1 MLYIPTTHPFYAKIQ
16 ATQKRAKPMKKL
28 PIGIQSLSNIR
39 EDNYIYIDKTKEA
52 LELIENSKYYFLS
65 RPRRFGKSL
74 FLDTLSSIFEGKQ
87 ELFKGLYIYDKYD
100 WSKSYPVI
108 KIDFGNQKAETP
120 EKLKSF
126 ILHRLKDV
134 AKSYAIELE
143 REEYYEAFKELI
155 TALKEKTNSQVVV
168 LVDEYDKPILDNI
181 ENLPLAKE
189 FREILKGFYTIIKGA
204 DEDLKFA
211 FLTGVSKFAKTSIF
225 SGLNNLKDISL
236 DKRYSTICGY
246 TQKDVEES
254 FEEYLEDV
262 DIEEVKRWYNGYSW
276 LGISVYNPFDI
287 LLFLD
292 SPDKEFRAYWFE
304 TGTPT
309 FLIKLIEEKGYYLP
323 NLESCIVGDSLVN
336 SFEIED
342 IKIESILFQSGYL
355 TIKNSQR
362 TGAKTTYTLKIPNIE
377 VQSSFAESLI
387 PLLTKEDAQT
397 RRQIVIYNALFTAD
411 LETFKTTIISLFASI
426 PYNNYTKNK
435 IENYEGY
442 YASVIYAYLASL
454 GIDMIAEDTTN
465 KGRIDLTLKLQ
476 NFIYILEFKVDGEGK
491 ALKQIK
497 DKNYADKYKNE
508 NKEIWLVGVEFD
520 SVSRGVGAVEWERG

>member
-1 MLYIPTTHPFYAKIQ
+1 
-16 ATQKRAKPMKKL
+16 MKKL

-108 KIDFGNQKAETP
+108 KIDFGNQKAKTE
-120 EKLKSF
+120 EELKTF
-126 ILHRLKDV
+126 ILHRLSDI
-134 AKSYAIELE
+134 AKKYGIELK
-143 REEYYEAFKELI
+143 REIYYEAFKELI

-225 SGLNNLKDISL
+225 SGLNNLDDISL

-254 FEEYLEDV
+254 FSEYLQDV
-262 DIEEVKRWYNGYSW
+262 DMEEVKRWYNGYSW
-276 LGISVYNPFDI
+276 LGESVYNPFDI
-287 LLFLD
+287 LLFL
-292 SPDKEFRAYWFE
+292 SKDKEFRAYWFE

-355 TIKNSQR
+355 TIKKASKDIF
-362 TGAKTTYTLKIPNIE
+362 GLPLYTLDYPNFE
-377 VQSSFAESLI
+377 TRHSFGNLLI
-387 PLLTKEDAQT
+387 DNIAKNNRGVYQTSIYKALL
-397 RRQIVIYNALFTAD
+397 TAD

-426 PYNNYTKNK
+426 PYNNYAKNPLQQ
-435 IENYEGY
+435 YEGY

-476 NFIYILEFKVDGEGK
+476 NFIYILEFKVDGDGK

-520 SVSRGVGAVEWERG
+520 SRSRGVSLVEWERG

>member
-1 MLYIPTTHPFYAKIQ
+1 
-16 ATQKRAKPMKKL
+16 MKKL

-39 EDNYIYIDKTKEA
+39 EDNYVYIDKTKEA

-108 KIDFGNQKAETP
+108 KIDFGNQKAKTE
-120 EKLKSF
+120 EELKTF
-126 ILHRLKDV
+126 ILHRLSDI
-134 AKSYAIELE
+134 AKRYGVELK
-143 REEYYEAFKELI
+143 REIYYEAFKELI
-155 TALKEKTNSQVVV
+155 TALKEKTNSQVVI

-225 SGLNNLKDISL
+225 SGLNNLDDISL

-254 FEEYLEDV
+254 FSEYLQDV
-262 DIEEVKRWYNGYSW
+262 DMEEVKRWYNGYSW
-276 LGISVYNPFDI
+276 LGESVYNPFDI

-309 FLIKLIEEKGYYLP
+309 FLIKLVEESGYYLP
-323 NLESCIVGDSLVN
+323 SIESLVADSELME
-336 SFEIED
+336 SFEIEN
-342 IKIESILFQSGYL
+342 IKIESLLFQSGYL
-355 TIKNSQR
+355 TIDKQERVGNFIS
-362 TGAKTTYTLKIPNIE
+362 YHLKIPNLE
-377 VQSSFAESLI
+377 VKSSLNNSFFKAMTGDGQESVRTK
-387 PLLTKEDAQT
+387 PKLLK
-397 RRQIVIYNALFTAD
+397 ALLVAD

-454 GIDMIAEDTTN
+454 GIDMTAEDTTS
-465 KGRIDLTLKLQ
+465 KGRIDLTLRLP
-476 NFIYILEFKVDGEGK
+476 NTIYILEFKVDGEGR

-497 DKNYADKYKNE
+497 DKEYAKKYKNE
-508 NKEIWLVGVEFD
+508 GKEIWLVGVEFD
-520 SVSRGVGAVEWERG
+520 SLSRGVSAVEWERAAD

>member
-1 MLYIPTTHPFYAKIQ
+1 V
-16 ATQKRAKPMKKL
+16 KKL

-39 EDNYIYIDKTKEA
+39 SDNYVYIDKTKEA
-52 LELIENSKYYFLS
+52 LELIENGKYYFLS

-74 FLDTLSSIFEGKQ
+74 FLDTLSSIFESKQ
-87 ELFKGLYIYDKYD
+87 ELFKDLYIYDKYD
-100 WSKSYPVI
+100 WAKTYPVI
-108 KIDFGNQKAETP
+108 KIDFGNQKAKTE
-120 EKLKSF
+120 EELKTF
-126 ILHRLKDV
+126 ILHRLSDI
-134 AKSYAIELE
+134 AKRYGVELK
-143 REEYYEAFKELI
+143 RDIYYEAFKELI
-155 TALKEKTNSQVVV
+155 TKLKEKTNSQVVV

-225 SGLNNLKDISL
+225 SGLNNLDDISL

-262 DIEEVKRWYNGYSW
+262 DMEEVKRWYNGYSW
-276 LGISVYNPFDI
+276 LGESVYNPFDI
-287 LLFLD
+287 LLFL
-292 SPDKEFRAYWFE
+292 SKGKEFRAYWFE

-362 TGAKTTYTLKIPNIE
+362 TGAKTTYTLKIPNME
-377 VQSSFAESLI
+377 VQSSFADSLI

-397 RRQIVIYNALFTAD
+397 TRQIAIYNALLCAD
-411 LETFKTTIISLFASI
+411 LETFKTTITSLFASI

-465 KGRIDLTLKLQ
+465 KGRIDLALKLQ
-476 NFIYILEFKVDGEGK
+476 NYIYILEFKVDRKENEPK
-491 ALKQIK
+491 ALQQIK
-497 DKNYADKYKNE
+497 DKNYADKYKSE

-520 SVSRGVGAVEWERG
+520 SVSRGVSVAEWERG